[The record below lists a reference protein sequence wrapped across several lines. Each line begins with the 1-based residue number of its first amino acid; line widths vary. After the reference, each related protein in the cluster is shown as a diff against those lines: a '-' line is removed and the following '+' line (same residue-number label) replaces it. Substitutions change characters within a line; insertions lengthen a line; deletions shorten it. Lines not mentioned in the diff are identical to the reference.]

1 MATFAATLDAALAL
15 RWVDLLLV
23 ILAAEGLALALWSR
37 RHGLAPALPWHLASG
52 AGLALALRGALAGS
66 TTAEFALWLALAGAC
81 HATALWRT
89 RWRARVRPDA
99 AADAAAATRR

>member
-1 MATFAATLDAALAL
+1 MTALASTLDAALAL

-52 AGLALALRGALAGS
+52 AGLALALRSVLAGS
-66 TTAEFALWLALAGAC
+66 TTAEFALWLALSGAC

-89 RWRARVRPDA
+89 RWRARARSEAAVDAVR
-99 AADAAAATRR
+99 R